1 MQTIHVLHAGS
12 VSKPIQDTITRF
24 ERDGLTVHPTH
35 SGSVDCV
42 RRLMAGEPCD
52 LIVLADAELIANL
65 LMPTYTD
72 GYYVF
77 AGNSIAIMATS
88 DEDHINSENWKE
100 TLLNPLATFGHYDPY
115 FDPGG
120 YRAVMACMLA
130 DHVEP
135 GLSSKLLRH
144 PGRVVVS
151 PGSKPVPQFVFTYL
165 SSAQKSGKPFA
176 ILPDEMSLSNDEM
189 NPIYQ
194 EAVFDL
200 GESRVMGSAIS
211 LALTIPFAARNK
223 DLAMKFALEF
233 IQSDFAAE
241 GFSVKN
247 KVVGKNPLDSG

>member
-1 MQTIHVLHAGS
+1 MRTLNVLHAGS
-12 VSKPIQDTITRF
+12 ISKPIQDTIARF
-24 ERDGLTVHPTH
+24 ERDDITVLPTH

-42 RRLMAGEPCD
+42 RRLIAGAPCD
-52 LIVLADAELIANL
+52 LVVLADSELIANL
-65 LMPTYTD
+65 LVPNYAD

-88 DEDHINSENWKE
+88 IEAKINAENWKE
-100 TLLNPLATFGHYDPY
+100 TLLDPSVTFGHYDPF

-135 GLSSKLLRH
+135 GLSRKLLEH
-144 PGRVVVS
+144 PGRVVVT

-165 SSAQKSGKPFA
+165 SSAQKSGKPFV
-176 ILPDEMSLSNDEM
+176 ILPDEMALSNDEM
-189 NPIYQ
+189 NLLYK

-200 GESRVMGSAIS
+200 GESKVFGSAIS
-211 LALTIPFAARNK
+211 LALTIPFTALNK
-223 DLAMKFALEF
+223 DLAKKFALEF

-241 GFSVKN
+241 GFSLKN
-247 KVVGKNPLDSG
+247 KVVGKNPLGGV